1 MKNNSKSKAIII
13 SALSVVLVAAIVCG
27 AIFIPKLIKKDDTK
41 DDGAAVVSSTK
52 VVENKAP
59 SDGSTPQAETFEAAL
74 DAVFETGDVTFEMAD
89 GRIVVVISSELGQD
103 LADSS
108 FLLEISV
115 LGQVTSYA
123 LEDSKITVNKPGRSE
138 KVYEIEEF
146 AEMEDWNEVLNEL
159 GIDASMVDIL
169 DEIIKDGQLSR
180 ETVAKIYDSEIRPAL
195 ETAIEDETGLDVTI
209 PTFED
214 SIDYIIN
221 FLNTGISEKAL
232 SFKTADDNNG
242 AVTYKA
248 SFDSEQLVAD
258 FFTYCKADASL
269 NTLLDAIADIVM
281 GGTQDEMLE
290 DLTELASKVPG
301 GEISAT
307 LVNGELT
314 SLVVAPKGYDTYTFT
329 VGSAKA

>member
-1 MKNNSKSKAIII
+1 MKKNNKAKAIII
-13 SALSVVLVAAIVCG
+13 SAVSVVLVAAIVCG
-27 AIFIPKLIKKDDTK
+27 AIFVPKWIKKGDEGDVLST
-41 DDGAAVVSSTK
+41 TK
-52 VVENKAP
+52 VVENNAP

-74 DAVFETGDVTFEMAD
+74 DAIFETGDVTFEMAD
-89 GRIVVVISSELGQD
+89 GKIVVTIASDLGES

-123 LEDSKITVNKPGRSE
+123 LEDSMIIVNKPGRSE
-138 KVYEIEEF
+138 KTYAIEEF
-146 AEMEDWNEVLNEL
+146 AEMEDWNEILDEL

-180 ETVAKIYDSEIRPAL
+180 ETVAKIYDNEIRPAI
-195 ETAIEDETGLDVTI
+195 ETAVEDETGLDVTI
-209 PTFED
+209 PTFEE
-214 SIDYIIN
+214 SIDYIID
-221 FLNTGISEKAL
+221 FLNTGISDKAL
-232 SFKTADDNNG
+232 SFTTTDDNNG
-242 AVTYKA
+242 TVTYKA

-258 FFTYCKADASL
+258 LFAYCQADASL
-269 NTLLDAIADIVM
+269 NTLLDAVADIIM

-290 DLTELASKVPG
+290 DLTNLVSAVPG

-314 SLVVAPKGYDTYTFT
+314 SLVVSPKGYDTYTFT
-329 VGSAKA
+329 VGGAKA